1 MTLSLIACALLAA
14 CGEDEPARTP
24 TRAPSEGATR
34 APRVSSLEQ
43 EAGLDACGVFLEH
56 LTPTQPATFSQ
67 LMEACSGLYA
77 VRACS
82 DALHATE
89 FSREHVH
96 AACSAAYCP
105 EMTRNTPSFCTHALV
120 SRSPSGETPTDAAFL
135 VQFAEFS
142 EAALRI
148 DLARPLGREG
158 AEEIATLMGQL
169 IRDQATR
176 E

>member
-1 MTLSLIACALLAA
+1 MCLAA
-14 CGEDEPARTP
+14 GLLGCGEEEPARTP
-24 TRAPSEGATR
+24 TRTPLETAAR
-34 APRVSSLEQ
+34 APRLSRIEQ
-43 EAGLDACGVFLEH
+43 EAGIDQCGIFLEH
-56 LTPTQPATFSQ
+56 LVPTQPATFSQ

-82 DALHATE
+82 EALHSSD
-89 FSREHVH
+89 FSRERVH

-105 EMTRNTPSFCTHALV
+105 EMTRNTPSFCTQALV
-120 SRSPSGETPTDAAFL
+120 SRSPGGETPTNAEFL
-135 VQFAEFS
+135 LQFADFTQ
-142 EAALRI
+142 AALRI

-158 AEEIATLMGQL
+158 AEEIATLMAQL

>member
-1 MTLSLIACALLAA
+1 LKRGALRLEAIGLAALLLAA

-24 TRAPSEGATR
+24 TRTPSEGATR
-34 APRVSSLEQ
+34 APRVSSIEQ
-43 EAGLDACGVFLEH
+43 EAGLDQCGTFLER

-89 FSREHVH
+89 FSRDRVH

-105 EMTRNTPSFCTHALV
+105 EMTRNTPSFCTHDV
-120 SRSPSGETPTDAAFL
+120 PTDAAFL
-135 VQFAEFS
+135 LQFAEFS

-158 AEEIATLMGQL
+158 ANEIATLMGQL